1 MEKQMHLA
9 AQYLAAAGISFLDKK
24 PDDSHT
30 NLGFNAENGS
40 LYTHTLSDNED
51 QLGLDYEKFA
61 LVWKSKQGT
70 KTFKLDGATHAEVL
84 TWLQDTSKTA
94 LNKVYHYQ
102 FHYDLPYD
110 IDNAFTFKLEDL
122 GKLKVL
128 KNLRVLAQ
136 SVLETINT
144 QYNLNAS
151 IRVWPHHFDSGIY
164 SPLPDAEITIGLGLA
179 IPDSICKEHYLYIS
193 GYKNGNTIDPSQFP
207 KLKAGE
213 WKAADFKGAV
223 LNAATI
229 TKSEGVA
236 FFNEAIALLEN
247 S

>member
-9 AQYLAAAGISFLDKK
+9 AQYLAAAGISFLDKE

-30 NLGFNAENGS
+30 NLGFNAENGG
-40 LYTHTLSDNED
+40 LCTHTLSENGD
-51 QLGLDYEKFA
+51 QLCLDYEKFA
-61 LVWKSKQGT
+61 LEWKSNQGT
-70 KTFKLDGATHAEVL
+70 KSFSLDGATHAEVV
-84 TWLQDTSKTA
+84 TWLADTSKA
-94 LNKVYHYQ
+94 NLNKVYHYQ
-102 FHYDLPYD
+102 FHYDLPYE
-110 IDNAFTFKLEDL
+110 IDNTFTFKLEDL
-122 GKLKVL
+122 EKLNAL

-144 QYNLNAS
+144 NYNLNTS

-193 GYKNGNTIDPSQFP
+193 GYKNGNTIDPSQLP
-207 KLKAGE
+207 KLKAGA
-213 WKAADFKGAV
+213 WISADFKGAV
-223 LNAATI
+223 LNAATLAE
-229 TKSEGVA
+229 SEGIA
-236 FFNEAIALLEN
+236 FFEEAIAILKN